1 VVRFIDVDPK
11 EIPNLREGR
20 RGKVSYPIL
29 KSFLETNK
37 VLVMMDRA
45 GMKQS
50 VQSLTMALNTYI
62 RNHDLPIKIFQRS
75 GELYLMRTDVDDNGD
90 LINKDYKVGDPVEG
104 VDEEAEDIVD
114 LTDEEVAANYR

>member
-1 VVRFIDVDPK
+1 
-11 EIPNLREGR
+11 
-20 RGKVSYPIL
+20 VSYPIL

>member
-1 VVRFIDVDPK
+1 MVKFIDVDPS

-37 VLVMMDRA
+37 VLVMMDRT

-50 VQSLTMALNTYI
+50 TQSLLMALNSYVRT
-62 RNHDLPIKIFQRS
+62 HELPVKLFQRS
-75 GELYLMRTDVDDNGD
+75 GEIYLMRTDTDNDGN
-90 LINKDYKVGDPVEG
+90 LINKDYKMGDPIQG
-104 VDEEAEDIVD
+104 DDDAEDITD
-114 LTDEEVAANYR
+114 LNDEEVAANFR